1 MSIPD
6 ARYIRGRTLRLASS
20 NVNLYDSLIH
30 MEVEKRQEL
39 SEYNQGGMQSL
50 ELLDLLFDCQDGI
63 LRHEY
68 SPAESIWAASGTNI
82 STQEN
87 EAFVSPLLLPAD
99 SPLDSNLWSP
109 AASDS
114 GISEDAHSDHQNSPF
129 QYQFVDA
136 CYVTSNLRDFPEQD
150 LCMNLGGHADIWT
163 GLICNGNNPK
173 SQPQISDIPLTVKDL
188 LLSSSFDMQAST
200 LPQNGHNTGT
210 CGELVLTEDE
220 RKLLSKEGVVLPTQ
234 LPLTKHEER
243 VLKRIR
249 RKIRNKQSAQES
261 RKKKKEYMDG
271 LEMRMSACAAQ
282 NQELQRKVLQLE
294 KHNMSLL
301 EQLRKL
307 QALVSHSA
315 GKATQTSTCV
325 AVLLLSFSLLIF
337 PTMNQF
343 ARNKIQEGNDF
354 LPVRVFSRSLH
365 NPAYSRVFHFPSE
378 SEDMAHWGDPDSQ
391 THNKE
396 VQSRRKSL
404 DVDLPNRIQQFI
416 EKDPKGTN
424 YTRMSTQEKNLQFDE
439 STAKILSGSVGDS
452 VAQQIIMSWKEPS
465 KQEGVA
471 NDCDKVKKSNESI

>member
-325 AVLLLSFSLLIF
+325 AFQQPSTPQEWQTVASHFAQRWDF
-337 PTMNQF
+337 PNCRGAIDRKHVHIVPPPNSGSYYYNYKGFNSIVMLAVVSANY
-343 ARNKIQEGNDF
+343 DF
-354 LPVRVFSRSLH
+354 LYVDVGKNGRMSDGGVI
-365 NPAYSRVFHFPSE
+365 A
-378 SEDMAHWGDPDSQ
+378 Q
-391 THNKE
+391 TE
-396 VQSRRKSL
+396 FYRRKTEAGILHETTLTALESGRLGLPSL
-404 DVDLPNRIQQFI
+404 SAHDVWLRYFEFFAGRGPINMPD
-416 EKDPKGTN
+416 
-424 YTRMSTQEKNLQFDE
+424 NL
-439 STAKILSGSVGDS
+439 
-452 VAQQIIMSWKEPS
+452 
-465 KQEGVA
+465 
-471 NDCDKVKKSNESI
+471 

>member
-1 MSIPD
+1 
-6 ARYIRGRTLRLASS
+6 
-20 NVNLYDSLIH
+20 
-30 MEVEKRQEL
+30 
-39 SEYNQGGMQSL
+39 MQSL
-50 ELLDLLFDCQDGI
+50 ELLDLLFDYQDGI

-68 SPAESIWAASGTNI
+68 SPTGSIWAPSEANI

-87 EAFVSPLLLPAD
+87 EAFVSPLLLLAD

-114 GISEDAHSDHQNSPF
+114 GISDDAHSDHQNSPF
-129 QYQFVDA
+129 QYQFTDS
-136 CYVTSNLRDFPEQD
+136 CHVTSSLRDFQEPG
-150 LCMNLGGHADIWT
+150 LCMNLAEHADLWT
-163 GLICNGNNPK
+163 GLLCNESNPK
-173 SQPQISDIPLTVKDL
+173 SESQTTDMPLTVKDL
-188 LLSSSFDMQAST
+188 LLSNSFDMQASA
-200 LPQNGHNTGT
+200 LPQNGRNTGT

-220 RKLLSKEGVVLPTQ
+220 RKLLSKEGVILPTQ

-271 LEMRMSACAAQ
+271 LEIRMSACAAQ

-301 EQLRKL
+301 DQLRKL

-343 ARNKIQEGNDF
+343 ARKKNQESNDF

-365 NPAYSRVFHFPSE
+365 NSAYSRVLHFPSE
-378 SEDMAHWGDPDSQ
+378 SGDIAHWNDPSSQ
-391 THNKE
+391 ARNKE
-396 VQSRRKSL
+396 VRSLRKSL
-404 DVDLPNRIQQFI
+404 DMNLSNRAQQFI
-416 EKDPKGTN
+416 EEAPRRTN
-424 YTRMSTQEKNLQFDE
+424 YTRMVKKENNLQLDK
-439 STAKILSGSVGDS
+439 STSKILSGSMGDS
-452 VAQQIIMSWKEPS
+452 ISQKMIMSWIEPS
-465 KQEGVA
+465 NQEEVLD
-471 NDCDKVKKSNESI
+471 DCGTVRECIKII